1 MFQKNVHLFW
11 RVERKC
17 RIVINRDKDGES
29 DGEIPE
35 NWNGKSFGIGSRLIV
50 GKDGKGDWVRGRYP
64 F

>member
-1 MFQKNVHLFW
+1 MFICFGGL
-11 RVERKC
+11 ERKC

-35 NWNGKSFGIGSRLIV
+35 NWSGASFGIGSRLIV
-50 GKDGKGDWVRGRYP
+50 GKDGKGDWLRGWSP